1 MTPVLTSRRQIAD
14 HQDASHMN
22 FPDQQPS
29 SSPLPHPE
37 RRRCHRYTVQVQ
49 IELRE
54 EGNDVP
60 MHLETTDL
68 SRNGCYVQLLI
79 PLSVGI
85 RVQATLW
92 LDGYPVVIRGRV
104 VTRHPQFGNGIM
116 FLDFEADA
124 EQRLSRYLEAITT
137 E

>member
-1 MTPVLTSRRQIAD
+1 
-14 HQDASHMN
+14 MN
-22 FPDQQPS
+22 LPDPQPS
-29 SSPLPHPE
+29 TSLLAHPE
-37 RRRCHRYTVQVQ
+37 RRRYPRYTVQVQ
-49 IELRE
+49 IELRQ

-60 MHLETTDL
+60 MRLETTDL
-68 SRNGCYVQLLI
+68 SRNGCYIQLLI
-79 PLSVGI
+79 PLSAGI

-116 FLDFEADA
+116 FLEFEADA
-124 EQRLSRYLEAITT
+124 EQQLSRYLEAIAT

>member
-1 MTPVLTSRRQIAD
+1 MR
-14 HQDASHMN
+14 
-22 FPDQQPS
+22 
-29 SSPLPHPE
+29 
-37 RRRCHRYTVQVQ
+37 
-49 IELRE
+49 
-54 EGNDVP
+54 
-60 MHLETTDL
+60 LETTDL

-85 RVQATLW
+85 RVRAVLW
-92 LDGYPVVIRGRV
+92 LNGHPVVIRGRV

-124 EQRLSRYLEAITT
+124 EQQLSSYLEVITT

>member
-1 MTPVLTSRRQIAD
+1 MYL
-14 HQDASHMN
+14 
-22 FPDQQPS
+22 PDQQLS
-29 SSPLPHPE
+29 ASPLAQPE
-37 RRRCHRYTVQVQ
+37 RRRYPRYTVHVQV
-49 IELRE
+49 ELRQ

-116 FLDFEADA
+116 FLEFEADA
-124 EQRLSRYLEAITT
+124 EQQLSTYLEAITT

>member
-1 MTPVLTSRRQIAD
+1 
-14 HQDASHMN
+14 MN
-22 FPDQQPS
+22 RPEPQPS
-29 SSPLPHPE
+29 TSLLAQPE
-37 RRRCHRYTVQVQ
+37 RRRYPRYTVQVQ
-49 IELRE
+49 IELRQ

-60 MHLETTDL
+60 MRLETTDL

-79 PLSVGI
+79 PLSVGT

-116 FLDFEADA
+116 FLEFEGDAD
-124 EQRLSRYLEAITT
+124 QQLSRYLEAIAT

>member
-1 MTPVLTSRRQIAD
+1 
-14 HQDASHMN
+14 MN

-29 SSPLPHPE
+29 ALPLAHPE
-37 RRRCHRYTVQVQ
+37 RRRYPRYTVQVQ
-49 IELRE
+49 IELRQ
-54 EGNDVP
+54 EGNDIP
-60 MHLETTDL
+60 MRLETTDL

-79 PLSVGI
+79 PLSAGI
-85 RVQATLW
+85 RVQAVLW

-116 FLDFEADA
+116 FLEFEADA
-124 EQRLSRYLEAITT
+124 EQQLSRYLEAITT

>member
-1 MTPVLTSRRQIAD
+1 VTPVLTARGQIAD
-14 HQDASHMN
+14 HQCRATMN

-29 SSPLPHPE
+29 ASPLAHPE
-37 RRRCHRYTVQVQ
+37 RRHHTRYTVHVQ
-49 IELRE
+49 IELRQ

-60 MHLETTDL
+60 MRLETTDL

-92 LDGYPVVIRGRV
+92 LDGHPVVIRGRV

-116 FLDFEADA
+116 FLDFQADA
-124 EQRLSRYLEAITT
+124 EQQLSRYLEAIIA

>member
-1 MTPVLTSRRQIAD
+1 
-14 HQDASHMN
+14 MN

-29 SSPLPHPE
+29 ASPLAHPE
-37 RRRCHRYTVQVQ
+37 RRRHPRYTVQVQ
-49 IELRE
+49 IELRQ
-54 EGNDVP
+54 EGDDVP
-60 MHLETTDL
+60 LRLETTDL
-68 SRNGCYVQLLI
+68 SRSGCYVQLLI

-92 LDGYPVVIRGRV
+92 LDGHPVVIRGRV

-124 EQRLSRYLEAITT
+124 EQHLSRYLEAIIA